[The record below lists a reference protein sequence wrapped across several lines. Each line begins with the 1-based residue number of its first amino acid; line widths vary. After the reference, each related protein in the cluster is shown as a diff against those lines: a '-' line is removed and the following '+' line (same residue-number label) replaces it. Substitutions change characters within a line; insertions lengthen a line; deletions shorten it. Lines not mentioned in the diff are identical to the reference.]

1 MKTLLALALA
11 AVSATSYAQVRDSNE
26 KALLFDT
33 RGAPVMSTSG
43 LCWHTAYGPA
53 PAWTEGCHAAPV
65 AQPVAAAVTPAPA
78 STPAP
83 APAAAAAAVAVP
95 VYEKVALDATVLFDS
110 NQSVLLPAGRDAL
123 DVFVKS
129 IHGLESRT
137 VIAIGHAD
145 RMGSEAANQILSEER
160 VDTVKSYLVG
170 KGVAAERVQTSAWGE
185 TRPGIAAAGCQ
196 DANTAKNVACMQADR
211 HVSVEI
217 TGSRLAQQQ

>member
-11 AVSATSYAQVRDSNE
+11 AVSATSYAQLRDPDE

-53 PAWTEGCHAAPV
+53 PAWTEGCHAVPV
-65 AQPVAAAVTPAPA
+65 VQPVAALTPV
-78 STPAP
+78 PAP
-83 APAAAAAAVAVP
+83 APAAAAAVAVP
-95 VYEKVALDATVLFDS
+95 VYEKVAFDGNVLFDS

-123 DVFVKS
+123 DAFVKS

-160 VDTVKSYLVG
+160 VNTVKSYLVG

-185 TRPGIAAAGCQ
+185 TRPGIAAAACQ
-196 DANTAKNVACMQADR
+196 DVNTAKNVACMQSDR

>member
-11 AVSATSYAQVRDSNE
+11 AVSATAYAQVRDPNE

-33 RGAPVMSTSG
+33 RGAPVMSNSG
-43 LCWHTAYGPA
+43 LCWHTAYGPP
-53 PAWTEGCHAAPV
+53 PAWTEGCHAVPV
-65 AQPVAAAVTPAPA
+65 VQPVAAL
-78 STPAP
+78 TPAP
-83 APAAAAAAVAVP
+83 APAAAAAVAVP
-95 VYEKVALDATVLFDS
+95 VYEKVAFDGTVLFDS

-123 DVFVKS
+123 DAFVKS

-160 VDTVKSYLVG
+160 VNTVKSYLVG

-196 DANTAKNVACMQADR
+196 DANTAKNVACMQSDR

-217 TGSRLAQQQ
+217 SGSRLAQQQ

>member
-11 AVSATSYAQVRDSNE
+11 AVSATAYAQVRDPNE

-33 RGAPVMSTSG
+33 RGAPVMSTFG
-43 LCWHTAYGPA
+43 LCWHSAYGPA

-78 STPAP
+78 PASTP
-83 APAAAAAAVAVP
+83 AAAVAVP
-95 VYEKVALDATVLFDS
+95 VYEKVAFDGNVLFDS

-123 DVFVKS
+123 DAFVKS

-160 VDTVKSYLVG
+160 VNTVKSYLVG

-185 TRPGIAAAGCQ
+185 TRPGIGAAGCE
-196 DANTAKNVACMQADR
+196 DANTAKNVACMQSDR

>member
-11 AVSATSYAQVRDSNE
+11 AVSATAYAQVRDPNE

-33 RGAPVMSTSG
+33 RGAPVMSNSG
-43 LCWHTAYGPA
+43 LCWHTAYGPP
-53 PAWTEGCHAAPV
+53 PAWTEGCHAVPV
-65 AQPVAAAVTPAPA
+65 AQPVAAL
-78 STPAP
+78 TPAP
-83 APAAAAAAVAVP
+83 APAAAAAVTVP
-95 VYEKVALDATVLFDS
+95 VYEKVALDGNVLFDS

-123 DVFVKS
+123 DAFVKS

-160 VDTVKSYLVG
+160 VNTVKSYLVG

-185 TRPGIAAAGCQ
+185 TRPGIAAAACQ
-196 DANTAKNVACMQADR
+196 DVNTAKNVACMQSDR

>member
-1 MKTLLALALA
+1 MRTLLALALA
-11 AVSATSYAQVRDSNE
+11 AVSATAYAQLRDPNE

-33 RGAPVMSTSG
+33 RGAPVMSNSG
-43 LCWHTAYGPA
+43 LCWHTAYGPP
-53 PAWTEGCHAAPV
+53 PAWTEGCHAVPV
-65 AQPVAAAVTPAPA
+65 VQPVAALTPPPA
-78 STPAP
+78 PAP
-83 APAAAAAAVAVP
+83 APAAAAAATVTVP
-95 VYEKVALDATVLFDS
+95 VYEKVALDGNVLFDS

-129 IHGLESRT
+129 IYGLESRT

-160 VDTVKSYLVG
+160 VNTVKSYLVG

-196 DANTAKNVACMQADR
+196 DANTAKNVACMQPDR

-217 TGSRLAQQQ
+217 SGSRLAQ